1 MSEQPASDP
10 ASTSSA
16 EFAVPRYSSL
26 FTRQAIFVA
35 VMILVTGGGLTIA
48 GYGFARRMLSEQLR
62 VRLHQEALDRKN
74 ALLAYIGRQ
83 QERSRMITGDS
94 RLLAMLDL
102 YSDGIMGEED
112 FQDESRALLEDIRR
126 ITEPS
131 SSNQVR
137 DVGRQL
143 SIRLIDPD
151 AQIVVETGG
160 SVQPIPQ
167 QVLKQFDSGRDQFML
182 GKPHLH
188 NEYYRIQVAA
198 PITTRARRS
207 FVALIEIDASPLMYL
222 LTERSG
228 LGMTGEFVVGR
239 VKDGQLELMNPLQD
253 AQLTNRE
260 ISQFPYLAAAVAGKH
275 GLWHERRSPRPAC
288 PGGQHAAGI

>member
-1 MSEQPASDP
+1 MNPGPCSK
-10 ASTSSA
+10 TS
-16 EFAVPRYSSL
+16 
-26 FTRQAIFVA
+26 
-35 VMILVTGGGLTIA
+35 G
-48 GYGFARRMLSEQLR
+48 
-62 VRLHQEALDRKN
+62 ALP
-74 ALLAYIGRQ
+74 
-83 QERSRMITGDS
+83 
-94 RLLAMLDL
+94 
-102 YSDGIMGEED
+102 
-112 FQDESRALLEDIRR
+112 
-126 ITEPS
+126 EPS

-137 DVGRQL
+137 DAGRQL

-198 PITTRARRS
+198 PITTRTRRS

-260 ISQFPYLAAAVAGKH
+260 ISHFPYLAAAVAGKMDYGTSVDRH
-275 GLWHERRSPRPAC
+275 GQPSWPPACRWNLTTGGWPQRSNVGEAYEPLSPWLPCCLAWRLVRCWREFCSTYVFTFRITRPLMQLAQFCQRSCARAASRTLPDRSPQRNRRTGPVIELAWRRSCSNRMPRSSSASS
-288 PGGQHAAGI
+288 GELRS